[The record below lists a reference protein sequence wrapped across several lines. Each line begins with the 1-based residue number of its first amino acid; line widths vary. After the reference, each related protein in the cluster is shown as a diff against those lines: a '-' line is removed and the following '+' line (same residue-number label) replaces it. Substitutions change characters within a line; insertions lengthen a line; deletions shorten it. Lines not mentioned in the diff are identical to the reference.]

1 MNPIMLAR
9 MGLMGLGRLGPWL
22 GRGTGWGKKAAKGVE
37 KVVRKRQPK
46 YDARYTPVRPLK
58 EPVVN
63 PYNPALVRRYG
74 RTSKDQ
80 TPGGV
85 PFQWKRGAS
94 PRATYP
100 AQPAVTKTLPA
111 GFARRH
117 PVWTGIAGT
126 GAALG
131 ATTGIYGALGGE
143 EEVARTQLPQ
153 QQAEW
158 AAPEDLLSFSEQA
171 KADAEKGKSDM
182 KKMLKYGFLI
192 AAAGGDPSK
201 FFERASEVGKMTA
214 AYTKDERYAKQYD
227 AVFRKGDMPDTPQV
241 AYRRLTDVGMGPK
254 EAMEIT
260 GQVAQLM
267 GKTET
272 ERALNNLRNVLASQ
286 GEEAAASLLMM
297 YWSTGQLKGAPQ
309 YAKEDELRQAA
320 LAAVRGGGLGA
331 TEPTGEEIGEITLA

>member
-1 MNPIMLAR
+1 MVAPVIAAGARFAPSLMN
-9 MGLMGLGRLGPWL
+9 LGRYLLSPGPW
-22 GRGTGWGKKAAKGVE
+22 KKTLMQQRAKGFG
-37 KVVRKRQPK
+37 
-46 YDARYTPVRPLK
+46 K
-58 EPVVN
+58 EPVTKEVQ
-63 PYNPALVRRYG
+63 RRVSG
-74 RTSKDQ
+74 TAPRSFRT
-80 TPGGV
+80 
-85 PFQWKRGAS
+85 KRGRVPSYDPTPVGFGGRFAKGKMS
-94 PRATYP
+94 VP
-100 AQPAVTKTLPA
+100 VTKEMQKGLVQ
-111 GFARRH
+111 RH
-117 PVWTGIAGT
+117 PFITAGIAAPFAY
-126 GAALG
+126 GAG
-131 ATTGIYGALGGE
+131 KNIYGGLAGE
-143 EEVARTQLPQ
+143 EEVVTGTATPPTP
-153 QQAEW
+153 EW

-297 YWSTGQLKGAPQ
+297 YWSTGQLEGAPE

-331 TEPTGEEIGEITLA
+331 TEPTGEEIGEITLG

>member
-1 MNPIMLAR
+1 MNPIALAR
-9 MGLMGLGRLGPWL
+9 MGLMGLGKLRPWL
-22 GRGTGWGKKAAKGVE
+22 TRGTGWGRKAKG
-37 KVVRKRQPK
+37 P
-46 YDARYTPVRPLK
+46 P
-58 EPVVN
+58 
-63 PYNPALVRRYG
+63 G
-74 RTSKDQ
+74 
-80 TPGGV
+80 TPGTAGV
-85 PFQWKRGAS
+85 LGPGTRPIPGTAGLRGSRPIPPGDIGLRTVSGAHPISGAGTAS
-94 PRATYP
+94 VRGTPG
-100 AQPAVTKTLPA
+100 LPP
-111 GFARRH
+111 GIARRH
-117 PVWTGIAGT
+117 PILAGAAGT
-126 GAALG
+126 SAALG

-143 EEVARTQLPQ
+143 EEVVRPTLPQ
-153 QQAEW
+153 QKAAW

-297 YWSTGQLKGAPQ
+297 YWSTGQLEGAPE

>member
-1 MNPIMLAR
+1 MVAPVIAAGARFAPSLMNLGRYLLSPGPWKKTLMQQRAKGFGKEPITKEVQRRVAA
-9 MGLMGLGRLGPWL
+9 GSAPKTVPAGGLGYGPTVSRGLG
-22 GRGTGWGKKAAKGVE
+22 GRFAKG
-37 KVVRKRQPK
+37 KMR
-46 YDARYTPVRPLK
+46 
-58 EPVVN
+58 
-63 PYNPALVRRYG
+63 
-74 RTSKDQ
+74 
-80 TPGGV
+80 V
-85 PFQWKRGAS
+85 P
-94 PRATYP
+94 
-100 AQPAVTKTLPA
+100 VTKEMQKGLVQ
-111 GFARRH
+111 RH
-117 PVWTGIAGT
+117 PFITAGIAAPFAY
-126 GAALG
+126 GAG
-131 ATTGIYGALGGE
+131 KNIYGGLAGE
-143 EEVARTQLPQ
+143 EEAVAGTVAPPTP
-153 QQAEW
+153 EW

-297 YWSTGQLKGAPQ
+297 YWSTGQLEGAPE

>member
-1 MNPIMLAR
+1 MVAPVIAA
-9 MGLMGLGRLGPWL
+9 GLGAAGRAGYRFAPSLMNLGRYLFSPGPWKKPL
-22 GRGTGWGKKAAKGVE
+22 MKTRSKGFGKSPKVKYIPPTRNMAGARVAERYEPITKAMKKGLVP
-37 KVVRKRQPK
+37 Q
-46 YDARYTPVRPLK
+46 YPL
-58 EPVVN
+58 
-63 PYNPALVRRYG
+63 
-74 RTSKDQ
+74 TSA
-80 TPGGV
+80 GL
-85 PFQWKRGAS
+85 A
-94 PRATYP
+94 AYP
-100 AQPAVTKTLPA
+100 A
-111 GFARRH
+111 
-117 PVWTGIAGT
+117 
-126 GAALG
+126 
-131 ATTGIYGALGGE
+131 YGVGKRIFGGGE
-143 EEVARTQLPQ
+143 EEVVTATPTPPTP
-153 QQAEW
+153 EW

-171 KADAEKGKSDM
+171 RADAEKGKSDM

-297 YWSTGQLKGAPQ
+297 YWSTGQLEGAPE

-331 TEPTGEEIGEITLA
+331 TEPTGEEVEILA

>member
-1 MNPIMLAR
+1 M
-9 MGLMGLGRLGPWL
+9 
-22 GRGTGWGKKAAKGVE
+22 
-37 KVVRKRQPK
+37 
-46 YDARYTPVRPLK
+46 
-58 EPVVN
+58 
-63 PYNPALVRRYG
+63 
-74 RTSKDQ
+74 
-80 TPGGV
+80 
-85 PFQWKRGAS
+85 
-94 PRATYP
+94 
-100 AQPAVTKTLPA
+100 
-111 GFARRH
+111 
-117 PVWTGIAGT
+117 
-126 GAALG
+126 ALG
-131 ATTGIYGALGGE
+131 AAVKAGQLGYRYAPTLMNLGRRLFSPGPWKRPEMVSRARGVGKVPKVKYTPPKGTSWTATPARFDPITTPMKKGLAQRHPFITAGIAAPLAYSGGKKVFGGGE
-143 EEVARTQLPQ
+143 EEVVTAPLTPPTP
-153 QQAEW
+153 EW

-214 AYTKDERYAKQYD
+214 AYTRDERYAKQYD
-227 AVFRKGDMPDTPQV
+227 AVFRKGDMPESPQV

-297 YWSTGQLKGAPQ
+297 YWSTGQLEGAPQ

>member
-1 MNPIMLAR
+1 MNPLIR
-9 MGLMGLGRLGPWL
+9 MGLMGLGKIRPWL
-22 GRGTGWGKKAAKGVE
+22 TRGTGLGRKAKGVE
-37 KVVRKRQPK
+37 EVVRKAQPK
-46 YDARYTPVRPLK
+46 YSARYTPVSPLK
-58 EPVVN
+58 KPVVN

-100 AQPAVTKTLPA
+100 AQPAVTKTLPP
-111 GFARRH
+111 GVARRH
-117 PVWTGIAGT
+117 PYIAGAAGT

-143 EEVARTQLPQ
+143 EEVVSTQLPQ
-153 QQAEW
+153 QQAAW

-192 AAAGGDPSK
+192 AAAGGSPDK
-201 FFERASEVGKMTA
+201 FFERASEMSKMSA
-214 AYTKDERYAKQYD
+214 AYTRNERYAKQFD
-227 AVFRKGDMPDTPQV
+227 AVFRKGDMPDSPQV
-241 AYRRLTDVGMGPK
+241 AYRRLTEVGMGPK

-260 GQVAQLM
+260 GQIAQLT
-267 GKTET
+267 GKTER
-272 ERALNNLRNVLASQ
+272 ERAMNTLNQVFASQ
-286 GEEAAASLLMM
+286 GEEAAARLLMT
-297 YWSTGQLKGAPQ
+297 YWATGQLELPEHLK
-309 YAKEDELRQAA
+309 YAKEDDLFEAA
-320 LAAVRGGGLGA
+320 RGYVGGAGLGA
-331 TEPTGEEIGEITLA
+331 TEPTGEEVEILG

>member
-1 MNPIMLAR
+1 MPIAAALPWL
-9 MGLMGLGRLGPWL
+9 MGVGRGLGRLGPWL
-22 GRGTGWGKKAAKGVE
+22 ARGTGWGKKAKGIEGVPGTRG
-37 KVVRKRQPK
+37 VLGAGTRPVRSTRRGAGQAPRTRSQRQP
-46 YDARYTPVRPLK
+46 AGTAGTTMAG
-58 EPVVN
+58 E
-63 PYNPALVRRYG
+63 A
-74 RTSKDQ
+74 TI
-80 TPGGV
+80 PG
-85 PFQWKRGAS
+85 
-94 PRATYP
+94 
-100 AQPAVTKTLPA
+100 LPA
-111 GFARRH
+111 GIARRH
-117 PVWTGIAGT
+117 PYLAGGAGT
-126 GAALG
+126 VAALG

-143 EEVARTQLPQ
+143 EEVVRPTLTQPK
-153 QQAEW
+153 AAWE
-158 AAPEDLLSFSEQA
+158 APEDLLSFSEQA

-241 AYRRLTDVGMGPK
+241 AYRRLTKVGMGPK

-260 GQVAQLM
+260 GQIAQLT

-297 YWSTGQLKGAPQ
+297 YWSTGQLEGAPE

>member
-9 MGLMGLGRLGPWL
+9 MGLMGLGKLRPWL
-22 GRGTGWGKKAAKGVE
+22 TRGTGLGRKAKGVE
-37 KVVRKRQPK
+37 EVVRKAQPK
-46 YDARYTPVRPLK
+46 YSARYTPVRPLK

-100 AQPAVTKTLPA
+100 AQPAVTKTLPP
-111 GFARRH
+111 GVARRH
-117 PVWTGIAGT
+117 PYIAGAAGT

-143 EEVARTQLPQ
+143 EEVVSTQLPQ
-153 QQAEW
+153 QKAGW
-158 AAPEDLLSFSEQA
+158 APPEDFLSLSEQA
-171 KADAEKGKSDM
+171 RTDAEKGKSDM

-192 AAAGGDPSK
+192 AAAGGNPSK
-201 FFERASEVGKMTA
+201 FFERSSDVAKATEVYK
-214 AYTKDERYAKQYD
+214 KNERYANQFD
-227 AVFRKGDMPDTPQV
+227 AVFVKGNMPENPKD
-241 AYRRLTDVGMGPK
+241 AYERLTKVGMGPK

-272 ERALNNLRNVLASQ
+272 ERALNNLRDVLSSQ
-286 GEEAAASLLMM
+286 GEEAAAQLLMM
-297 YWSTGQLKGAPQ
+297 YWSTGVLEGAPE
-309 YAKEDELRQAA
+309 YADEDAMKSAA

-331 TEPTGEEIGEITLA
+331 TEPTGEGIGEITLG